1 MPDPITEL
9 LSDLRRLV
17 LEMEKSQN
25 QKNRDQQDKDK
36 EERPLEGQILTQ
48 EPGTILDS
56 KLRNAIV
63 YAPDHTRIGGVNDL
77 LISTNGRVEGIV
89 VGVGAEK
96 NVALKFERFE
106 VTPQPDGRARVMLRA
121 TKGELQNAPNFKFKQ
136 TEEQNVAYHHRSA
149 I

>member
-1 MPDPITEL
+1 MIDPITVL
-9 LSDLRRLV
+9 LGDLRRLV
-17 LEMEKSQN
+17 LEMEKSQK
-25 QKNRDQQDKDK
+25 QKNGDQQDKDK
-36 EERPLEGQILTQ
+36 EERPLEGQILRQ

-63 YAPDHTRIGGVNDL
+63 YASDQTRIGGVNDL

-89 VGVGAEK
+89 VGVVGAEK

-106 VTPQPDGRARVMLRA
+106 VTPRPDGGARVMLRA

-136 TEEQNVAYHHRSA
+136 TEEQNSPS
-149 I
+149 

>member
-1 MPDPITEL
+1 MIDPITGL
-9 LSDLRRLV
+9 LGDLRRLV
-17 LEMEKSQN
+17 LAMEKSQK
-25 QKNRDQQDKDK
+25 QKNSDQQDKDK
-36 EERPLEGQILTQ
+36 KERPLEGQILTQ

-63 YAPDHTRIGGVNDL
+63 YAPDDTRIGGVNDL

-89 VGVGAEK
+89 VGVVGAEK

-106 VTPQPDGRARVMLRA
+106 VMPQPDGRARVMLRA

-136 TEEQNVAYHHRSA
+136 TEEQNSPS
-149 I
+149 

>member
-1 MPDPITEL
+1 MIDPITGL
-9 LSDLRRLV
+9 LGDLRRLV
-17 LEMEKSQN
+17 LEMEKSQK
-25 QKNRDQQDKDK
+25 QKNSDQQDKDK

-89 VGVGAEK
+89 VGVVGAEK

-106 VTPQPDGRARVMLRA
+106 VTPQPDGRARVMLSA
-121 TKGELQNAPNFKFKQ
+121 TMGELQNAPNFKFKQ
-136 TEEQNVAYHHRSA
+136 TEEQNSPS
-149 I
+149 